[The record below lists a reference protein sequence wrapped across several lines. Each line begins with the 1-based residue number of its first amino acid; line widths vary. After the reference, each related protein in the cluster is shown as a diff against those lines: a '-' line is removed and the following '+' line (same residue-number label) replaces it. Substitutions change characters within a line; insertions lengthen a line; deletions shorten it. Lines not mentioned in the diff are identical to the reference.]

1 MRRTTTPNENVNE
14 VALMRKEEPSPR
26 SEDTFPRF
34 IISIDANRGCVANAR
49 IRTRAVSNA
58 EVYTP
63 PRKVT
68 GPHDR
73 AVRVV
78 AEIGGKRNKCG
89 KLSEA
94 LGRKRTFLQKI

>member
-58 EVYTP
+58 EARNSAEEGDWAARSGRP
-63 PRKVT
+63 GGRR
-68 GPHDR
+68 DR
-73 AVRVV
+73 GKTEQVRA
-78 AEIGGKRNKCG
+78 AE
-89 KLSEA
+89 
-94 LGRKRTFLQKI
+94 